1 MDKKALRIKMKK
13 IRAALSP
20 ALRAEAA
27 RACLKNLRTLP
38 AFLGAKT
45 LFCYASVGDELPTDA
60 IAAAHPRVAFPK
72 VMGEGEMRFFL
83 GGKLEAGYQGIPE
96 PQGGEEV
103 WPEAGDV
110 MLLPG
115 LAFGQDGSRLGYGKG
130 FYDRYLAACPIR
142 PHCWGLGYEEQLLDA
157 LPAAP
162 HDQRLDLL
170 VLPRKI
176 VYFGEL

>member
-1 MDKKALRIKMKK
+1 MDKKALRIEMKK

-27 RACLKNLRTLP
+27 RACFQRIYALP
-38 AFLGAKT
+38 EFKGAKT
-45 LFCYASVGDELPTDA
+45 LFCYAAVGDELSTA
-60 IAAAHPRVAFPK
+60 EIAAAHPRVAYPK

-83 GGKLEAGYQGIPE
+83 GGKLQAGYRGIPE

-103 WPEAGDV
+103 WPEEGDL

-115 LAFGQDGSRLGYGKG
+115 LVFGQDGSRLGYGKG

-142 PHCWGLGYEEQLLDA
+142 PYCVGMGYDEQFLEKI
-157 LPAAP
+157 PAEP

-176 VYFGEL
+176 VHFEES